1 VEGLADVILILLAY
15 LALVTVVLLAVTALI
30 GFIAG
35 RGDRATAAA
44 RTLALVG
51 VFLALVGV
59 LLAFLALGPLAGSPN
74 YGAAGAIV
82 GGSLL
87 LAIGD
92 VLALVAC
99 TTGLTSIVIHR
110 AWPDLWWLGTALLL
124 LLIAPAGIIYRYFGI
139 VPFIFPLAALL
150 AVASIVVALGALL
163 VAVWGTRAGR
173 RSAPGGATS

>member
-1 VEGLADVILILLAY
+1 MILILLAY
-15 LALVTVVLLAVTALI
+15 IALVTVVLLAVTALI

-35 RGDRATAAA
+35 RGDNAVAAA
-44 RTLALVG
+44 RALALVS
-51 VFLALVGV
+51 VV
-59 LLAFLALGPLAGSPN
+59 LTAVAMVLAFLALGPLAGSPN

-110 AWPDLWWLGTALLL
+110 AWPELWWLGTALLL
-124 LLIAPAGIIYRYFGI
+124 LLAAPAVFLYRYFGI
-139 VPFIFPLAALL
+139 VPFTFTLAALL
-150 AVASIVVALGALL
+150 AVTSLVVALGAVL
-163 VAVWGTRAGR
+163 VAAWGIRTAP
-173 RSAPGGATS
+173 RSSLGSTNS